1 MCALV
6 ASTVFLSACL
16 LTYLMDNPVLPATG
30 AAAADEE
37 EKQQRLLAGLPILTH
52 TRANRK

>member
-1 MCALV
+1 MRSRRV
-6 ASTVFLSACL
+6 DGLSVRLSSDL
-16 LTYLMDNPVLPATG
+16 LNGQSHLPATG